1 MNTVSKPKKLLVCL
15 LAAAMG
21 ASALAGGI
29 LLDANAEAV
38 GISSLVTVTG
48 DAQVESA
55 PKQYTLKND
64 GDDGTPAGTAVGDT
78 GLYVTSTNDD
88 SADGYSVALNG
99 VFHGS
104 VGMYLAFPGEGF
116 WDGTYREA
124 VMTVT
129 SVTDPDETFQL
140 HIDGSWGTTGYV
152 TYEYEGQTLTRSRSQ
167 YYGSKFNSQT
177 GEDEVIS
184 IDDSSAYLYTKSSHY
199 FYPII
204 GNFNSAGSDANPAR
218 TACYLGLEYTEEGA
232 LNVIMMANTNW
243 AAPFK
248 RVLASFAED
257 PETFEPS
264 TEQKGITPNLP
275 KLESLQDGYTIRFDI
290 SDNSSD
296 RSIDF
301 LLKSIA
307 VGGIR
312 DAYTNGTTYTF
323 DTETLAEE
331 PELYTTWKN
340 QPTITV
346 PDYENVVAAGEVIT
360 PPAATYS
367 TNGDPEAT
375 NPVTNVECRV
385 NNGDWTTVAD
395 NAIPAAEAGDTVDVR
410 YSVLWNGTNITQTI
424 QLSVRTM
431 PAEAFSAENVVRVY
445 DPSVQVTPNKKAVSN
460 NGSTESSEAGLLL
473 ESGIEQ
479 SYAFDLVGR
488 FTGNTEIRWG
498 TAADNDSAVSGRV
511 EFTIAE
517 AGNPTNYFKV
527 IWLPPW
533 QSRAYVEYFYNGK
546 PLYCAQGR
554 NNSGKYF
561 YVLGDGT
568 TGSPD
573 NMISDNYDIQYQ
585 PQIGRASSSGI
596 LGLEWNG
603 DVLNVMATNESGNK
617 QILASFVNDHEG
629 FTPPTEA
636 TGTKSNLPK
645 ISFESGYTVSVKVTG
660 SIDFALY
667 GLTTAEDTTSF
678 NTETLSYE
686 PLWYTDG
693 TNMPV
698 FEDLPEISGVQ
709 FDGGAQVAVPEISY
723 TAASDAQLKVEW
735 IKPDESA
742 TTVNVNDSLTMTDKG
757 DHILRYTVTVDGVAY
772 TRELVVHVCDYT
784 NFISGTKATCTEAGE
799 GFFTCEHGNLTQK
812 EIPVDPTAHSVVHY
826 AEVPATCTEVGT
838 KEHWECQYCHKNYSS
853 EDCAEELDGL
863 TIPAGHTITSVSKK
877 DATCTEAGYEAH
889 YSCSVCGKL
898 FSDKAGNTGTTLE
911 AITIPATGHSYGEP
925 AWAWTELT
933 GATAKFT
940 CSACNDE
947 QTVTATITNE
957 VTTPAAC
964 ETGGVRTYTAT
975 VTVTFGEQTYTNT
988 KTETIPATGH
998 SYGDPAWTWTA
1009 FSGATATFTCSA
1021 CDDEQTV
1028 TATITSEVTTPATC
1042 ETEGVRAYTA
1052 TATFGGQQ
1060 YTDEKTEVIP
1070 AAGHTI
1076 TEVPKKDATCTEAGY
1091 KAYWSCSVCGKYF
1104 SDEEGNTETTLEE
1117 VTIPATGH
1125 SYGEPDW
1132 KWTGVTKATAEFTC
1146 SACGDVQTV
1155 NATITNKVTKEA
1167 TCETAG
1173 ERTYTATATFDG
1185 KTYTDTK
1192 TETIAATGHHMVQVP
1207 AKAATCTENGNSA
1220 YYKCSECGRCSS
1232 DDKGEMEIDESSMI
1246 LKATGHSYEE
1256 GICTVCGAED
1266 PDYAPETGLTGG
1278 EIAGITIACVAVAG
1292 GGAALAIV
1300 LIRKRKFKK

>member
-21 ASALAGGI
+21 ASALAGGM
-29 LLDANAEAV
+29 LLNANAAEV

-64 GDDGTPAGTAVGDT
+64 GDGTPAGTAVGDT
-78 GLYVTSTNDD
+78 GLYVTSKNDD

-116 WDGTYREA
+116 WEGNGNYREA

-129 SVTDPDETFQL
+129 SVTDPEETFQL
-140 HIDGSWGTTGYV
+140 HIDGSYGTSGYV

-167 YYGSKFNSQT
+167 YYGSDFDSQT
-177 GEDEVIS
+177 GEDRVIS
-184 IDDSSAYLYTKSSHY
+184 IDDGSAYLYTKSSHY
-199 FYPII
+199 FYPLVANFQNA
-204 GNFNSAGSDANPAR
+204 GNDAGPTR

-232 LNVIMMANTNW
+232 LNVIMMTNSNW
-243 AAPFK
+243 SRPYK

-257 PETFEPS
+257 PETFGPS

-296 RSIDF
+296 KSVDF

-323 DTETLAEE
+323 NTETLAEE
-331 PELYTTWKN
+331 PEFYTTWKN

-346 PDYENVVAAGEVIT
+346 PEYENIVAAGEAIT

-375 NPVTNVECRV
+375 NPVTNVEYRV

-395 NAIPAAEAGDTVDVR
+395 NAIPAAEAGDEVYVR
-410 YSVLWNGTNITQTI
+410 YSVPWNETNITQTI

-431 PAEAFSAENVVRVY
+431 PAEAFSTENVVRVY
-445 DPSVQVTPNKKAVSN
+445 DPSVQVTPNKKATSK
-460 NGSTESSEAGLLL
+460 NGTSQSSEAGLLL
-473 ESGIEQ
+473 ESGIDQ

-554 NNSGKYF
+554 NNSGTYF

-573 NMISDNYDIQYQ
+573 NMISDNYDVQYQ
-585 PQIGRASSSGI
+585 PFVGAASSSGI
-596 LGLEWNG
+596 LGLEWSG

-629 FTPPTEA
+629 FTLPEGA

-686 PLWYTDG
+686 PLWYADG
-693 TNMPV
+693 VDMPV

-709 FDGGAQVAVPEISY
+709 FDGDTQVTVPDISY

-742 TTVNVNDSLTMTDKG
+742 TTVTEGQQLTMTDKG

-812 EIPVDPTAHSVVHY
+812 EIPIDPTAHSAMYH
-826 AEVPATCTEVGT
+826 AEIPATCTETGVRAY
-838 KEHWECQYCHKNYSS
+838 WECL
-853 EDCAEELDGL
+853 DCQKKFADKACTEELSDEDL
-863 TIPAGHTITSVSKK
+863 ILPAVS
-877 DATCTEAGYEAH
+877 
-889 YSCSVCGKL
+889 
-898 FSDKAGNTGTTLE
+898 
-911 AITIPATGHSYGEP
+911 HSYGEP
-925 AWAWTELT
+925 EWTWTALS
-933 GATAKFT
+933 GATAK
-940 CSACNDE
+940 
-947 QTVTATITNE
+947 
-957 VTTPAAC
+957 
-964 ETGGVRTYTAT
+964 
-975 VTVTFGEQTYTNT
+975 
-988 KTETIPATGH
+988 
-998 SYGDPAWTWTA
+998 
-1009 FSGATATFTCSA
+1009 FTCSA

-1028 TATITSEVTTPATC
+1028 TATVTSEVTTPAAC
-1042 ETEGVRAYTA
+1042 ETEGVRTYTA
-1052 TATFGGQQ
+1052 TVTFGGQ
-1060 YTDEKTEVIP
+1060 
-1070 AAGHTI
+1070 
-1076 TEVPKKDATCTEAGY
+1076 
-1091 KAYWSCSVCGKYF
+1091 
-1104 SDEEGNTETTLEE
+1104 
-1117 VTIPATGH
+1117 
-1125 SYGEPDW
+1125 
-1132 KWTGVTKATAEFTC
+1132 
-1146 SACGDVQTV
+1146 
-1155 NATITNKVTKEA
+1155 
-1167 TCETAG
+1167 
-1173 ERTYTATATFDG
+1173 
-1185 KTYTDTK
+1185 TYTDTK
-1192 TETIAATGHHMVQVP
+1192 TEAIAATGHHMVQVP
-1207 AKAATCTENGNSA
+1207 AKAPTCTEDGNSA

-1292 GGAALAIV
+1292 SGAALVIV

>member
-21 ASALAGGI
+21 ASALAGGM

-64 GDDGTPAGTAVGDT
+64 GDDGTLAGTAVGDT

-129 SVTDPDETFQL
+129 SVTDPDETFRL

-167 YYGSKFNSQT
+167 YYGTNFNSQT

-184 IDDSSAYLYTKSSHY
+184 IDNNSAYLYTQSSHY

-204 GNFNSAGSDANPAR
+204 GNFDAVGSDADPAR

-232 LNVIMMANTNW
+232 LNVIMMANSNW
-243 AAPFK
+243 GRPYK

-275 KLESLQDGYTIRFDI
+275 KLKSLQDGYTIRFDI

-307 VGGIR
+307 VGGQR

-331 PELYTTWKN
+331 PEFYTTWKN

-346 PDYENVVAAGEVIT
+346 PEYENIVAAGEAIT

-367 TNGDPEAT
+367 TNGEPEAT
-375 NPVTNVECRV
+375 NPVTNVEYRV

-395 NAIPAAEAGDTVDVR
+395 NAIPAAEAGDEVYVR
-410 YSVLWNGTNITQTI
+410 YSVPWNETNITQTI

-445 DPSVQVTPNKKAVSN
+445 DPSVQVTPNRKATSN
-460 NGSTESSEAGLLL
+460 SGETQSSEAGLLL

-498 TAADNDSAVSGRV
+498 TAADNGWDVNGRV
-511 EFTIAE
+511 EFIIAE
-517 AGNPTNYFKV
+517 AGNPANYFKV
-527 IWLPPW
+527 VWLSPY
-533 QSRAYVEYFYNGK
+533 QSRAYVEYTYNGQT
-546 PLYCAQGR
+546 LYCAQGR
-554 NNSGKYF
+554 NNSGTYF
-561 YVLGDGT
+561 YVLGDGN
-568 TGSPD
+568 GHD
-573 NMISDNYDIQYQ
+573 DDMISDNWDVMYQ
-585 PQIGRASSSGI
+585 PHLGAANSSGI
-596 LGLEWNG
+596 LGLEWSG

-629 FTPPTEA
+629 FTLPEGA

-678 NTETLSYE
+678 NTETLSCE
-686 PLWYTDG
+686 PLWYADG
-693 TNMPV
+693 VDMPV

-709 FDGGAQVAVPEISY
+709 FDGGAQVTVPEISY
-723 TAASDAQLKVEW
+723 TAASDAELKVEW

-742 TTVNVNDSLTMTDKG
+742 TTVTEGQQLTMTDKG

-772 TRELVVHVCDYT
+772 TRELVVHVCDYI

-812 EIPVDPTAHSVVHY
+812 EISVDPTAHSVVHH
-826 AEVPATCTEVGT
+826 AEVPATCTENGI
-838 KEHWECQYCHKNYSS
+838 KEYWECQYCHKNFSS
-853 EDCAEELDGL
+853 ADCTEELDDL
-863 TIPAGHTITSVSKK
+863 TIPAGHTIAAVPKK
-877 DATCTEAGYEAH
+877 DATCTEDGYEAH
-889 YSCSVCGKL
+889 YRCSVCGNL
-898 FSDKAGNTGTTLE
+898 FSDEAGNTEISLE
-911 AITIPATGHSYGEP
+911 DVTIPATGHSYGEP
-925 AWAWTELT
+925 AWTWTEFT
-933 GATAKFT
+933 GATAK
-940 CSACNDE
+940 
-947 QTVTATITNE
+947 
-957 VTTPAAC
+957 
-964 ETGGVRTYTAT
+964 
-975 VTVTFGEQTYTNT
+975 
-988 KTETIPATGH
+988 
-998 SYGDPAWTWTA
+998 
-1009 FSGATATFTCSA
+1009 FTCSA

-1042 ETEGVRAYTA
+1042 ETDGVRTYTA
-1052 TATFGGQQ
+1052 TATFGEQQYTDTKTEVIAATGHSYGEPEWTWTAFSGATAKFTCANCGDEQEVTATITNEVTTPAACETDGVRTYTATVTFGGQQ
-1060 YTDEKTEVIP
+1060 YTD
-1070 AAGHTI
+1070 
-1076 TEVPKKDATCTEAGY
+1076 
-1091 KAYWSCSVCGKYF
+1091 
-1104 SDEEGNTETTLEE
+1104 
-1117 VTIPATGH
+1117 
-1125 SYGEPDW
+1125 
-1132 KWTGVTKATAEFTC
+1132 
-1146 SACGDVQTV
+1146 
-1155 NATITNKVTKEA
+1155 
-1167 TCETAG
+1167 
-1173 ERTYTATATFDG
+1173 
-1185 KTYTDTK
+1185 TK
-1192 TETIAATGHHMVQVP
+1192 TEAIAATGHHMVQVP
-1207 AKAATCTENGNSA
+1207 AKAPTCTEDGYEAHYRCSVCGNLFSDEAGNTEISLEDVTIPATGHSYGEPAWTWTALSGATATFTCSACGNEQTVTANITSEVTTPAACEAEGVRTYTATVTFGGQTYTNTKTEAIAATGHHMVQVPAKAPTCTEDGNSA

-1232 DDKGEMEIDESSMI
+1232 DDQGEMEIDESSMI